1 MILVLYQSLLLL
13 LSLDLLWVLLI
24 FKIKVTQMFDLSF
37 FNKNKPESELETEL
51 SAKDVY
57 LNLRNDFYVI
67 GDLYHELPLPKGRGF
82 LLQR

>member
-1 MILVLYQSLLLL
+1 
-13 LSLDLLWVLLI
+13 
-24 FKIKVTQMFDLSF
+24 MFDLSF